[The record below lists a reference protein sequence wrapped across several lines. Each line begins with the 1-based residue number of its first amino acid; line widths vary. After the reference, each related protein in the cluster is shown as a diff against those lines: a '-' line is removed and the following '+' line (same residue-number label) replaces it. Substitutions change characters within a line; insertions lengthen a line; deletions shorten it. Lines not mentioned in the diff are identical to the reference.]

1 MSTSFRFYSVIGNEN
16 LFAPTG
22 LNIKN
27 IGNSTVSIALNWH
40 SLNNAHILGQS
51 SVMVTRILCVC
62 GWLVQY
68 WKYLWDLPRRCTSV
82 ARTLQYRLQG
92 YPYKMRDISSKFLLR
107 IISVP
112 ALRTIT
118 Y

>member
-1 MSTSFRFYSVIGNEN
+1 MAMQIITFDVNFISLLLCNGNEN

-68 WKYLWDLPRRCTSV
+68 
-82 ARTLQYRLQG
+82 
-92 YPYKMRDISSKFLLR
+92 
-107 IISVP
+107 
-112 ALRTIT
+112 
-118 Y
+118 